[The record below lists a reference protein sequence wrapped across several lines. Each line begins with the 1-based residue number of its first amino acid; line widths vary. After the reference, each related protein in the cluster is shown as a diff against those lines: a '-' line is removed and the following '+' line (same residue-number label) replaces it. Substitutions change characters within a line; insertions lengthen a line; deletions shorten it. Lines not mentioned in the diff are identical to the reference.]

1 MSKTKRGVCANCHTV
16 FEISKRQKEKMKQG
30 KSVFCSETCAL
41 EKYGKSKVIISEI
54 PCSRCGKMFTPTY
67 NQAKRFKY
75 NNNISNSFCS
85 NECRWKKDYP
95 HTYHDDHVSVHVGEE
110 EILLDVDVF
119 EKHSKALYVHKEKR
133 NNYNSVKVFEEGA
146 TKVLS
151 RQIMSVTDKN
161 QEIDHI
167 NGNPLDN
174 RRSNL
179 RVVTHQENMM
189 NKKDY
194 KNNTSNIKGVHLNKK
209 GLWVARIQVGNQR
222 IFLGSSKDKAKIEKL
237 RLEAEK
243 KYFGKYDRKY
253 LK

>member
-16 FEISKRQKEKMKQG
+16 FEISKRQIEKTKQG

-41 EKYGKSKVIISEI
+41 EKYGKSKVIISDI

-75 NNNISNSFCS
+75 NNNMSNSFCS

-95 HTYHDDHVSVHVGEE
+95 HKYHDNYVSVRVGKEE
-110 EILLDVDVF
+110 VLLDTDVF
-119 EKHSKALYVHKEKR
+119 EKHNKTLYIHNDKR
-133 NNYNSVKVFEEGA
+133 NNYRSVSVFEEGA
-146 TKVLS
+146 KKKLS
-151 RQIMSVTDKN
+151 RQIMSVEDKE
-161 QEIDHI
+161 QQVDHI

-194 KNNTSNIKGVHLNKK
+194 KNNTSKTKGVNLNKK
-209 GLWVARIQVGNQR
+209 GLWVARIQVGNER
-222 IFLGSSKDKAKIEKL
+222 IFLGSSKDKSVAEKL